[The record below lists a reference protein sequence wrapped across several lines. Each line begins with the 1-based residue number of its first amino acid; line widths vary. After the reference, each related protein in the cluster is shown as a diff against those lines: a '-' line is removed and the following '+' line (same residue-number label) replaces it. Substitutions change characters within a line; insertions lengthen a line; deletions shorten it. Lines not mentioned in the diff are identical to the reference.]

1 MLYEAATD
9 TLRAY
14 MKYRSGIWDGSW
26 MGLSCRPSCRLGSHC
41 HASKCQ
47 EEIVGIKMPGKAK

>member
-1 MLYEAATD
+1 
-9 TLRAY
+9 
-14 MKYRSGIWDGSW
+14 MKYRSGIWDDSW